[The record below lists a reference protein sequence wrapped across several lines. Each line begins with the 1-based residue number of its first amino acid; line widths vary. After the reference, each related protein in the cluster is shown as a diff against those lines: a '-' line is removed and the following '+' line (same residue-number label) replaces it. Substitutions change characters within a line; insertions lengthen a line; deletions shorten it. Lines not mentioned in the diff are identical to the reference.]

1 MSRETREER
10 DVRLG
15 WRMAGLAGETASHV
29 LAGVLLGWGAS
40 ELFGGDY
47 WIIVGGIM
55 GIITGIASLIRGG
68 LKLNHQLDL
77 ARGKGLGAG
86 GSGDDEAKS

>member
-1 MSRETREER
+1 MARETREEK

-47 WIIVGGIM
+47 WIIVGGGL
-55 GIITGIASLIRGG
+55 GIVTGIAGLIRGG
-68 LKLNHQLDL
+68 LKLNNQLDL
-77 ARGKGLGAG
+77 ARGKRP
-86 GSGDDEAKS
+86 SQSRSDDEAKS